1 MLATS
6 ARMATDRCLATHP
19 RSHAA
24 TLPGAGSDSMGTRE
38 YRLGQ
43 HAVPPR
49 RTAYRPQSHRP
60 RQARCKHHLLVD
72 QRGLSLVRSISGAQ
86 VHDSRMLIPL
96 LEAAPSVS
104 GLAGRP
110 CKRPSKL
117 HADKAYASRA
127 HRAWLR
133 SRGIAPRIARY
144 GIESRER
151 LGKWR
156 WVVER
161 TLGWLHR
168 FCRLRI
174 RYERRADI
182 HQAFLSLAGILI
194 CWRYIQRF
202 C

>member
-1 MLATS
+1 MHGDRQVSGNASMTPCCSICGNTTRFSGNAPVSTRPACHPPLGGQHTGPNP
-6 ARMATDRCLATHP
+6 TDRGKL
-19 RSHAA
+19 
-24 TLPGAGSDSMGTRE
+24 E
-38 YRLGQ
+38 
-43 HAVPPR
+43 
-49 RTAYRPQSHRP
+49 
-60 RQARCKHHLLVD
+60 CKHHLLVD
-72 QRGLSLVRSISGAQ
+72 QRGLPLVANISGAL

-96 LEAAPSVS
+96 LEAVPSVA
-104 GLAGRP
+104 GLVGRP
-110 CKRPSKL
+110 RKRPVKL

-133 SRGIAPRIARY
+133 SRGIVPRIARY

-168 FCRLRI
+168 FRRLRI

-182 HQAFLSLAGILI
+182 HQAFLSLACILI